1 MVIWYFVRNLAS
13 SILFFFKHW
22 YLDGFFAVVRAVSRT
37 LGSLEKS
44 LALKVNL
51 YFFFEPLYQERNIY
65 GYVIGFLYRSL
76 KLLLGGVLYA
86 VIVLAGVAA
95 YLIWAAIPAYIIYRI
110 FYG

>member
-1 MVIWYFVRNLAS
+1 MVIWYFVRNLALL
-13 SILFFFKHW
+13 IVFFFKHW
-22 YLDGFFAVVRAVSRT
+22 YLDGFFAVVRTVARA
-37 LGSLEKS
+37 LGALEKS

-76 KLLLGGVLYA
+76 KLLLGGFLYA
-86 VIVLAGVAA
+86 VIVVVGVAA
-95 YLIWAAIPAYIIYRI
+95 YLLWAAIPAYILYRI